1 MSHGIALYPGT
12 FDPLT
17 RGHEDLVRR
26 AGKLFDK
33 VILAIAASERKKPLS
48 SLEERIDMATEA
60 LAPYPFVEVEIHGR
74 VGNRVAEG

>member
-33 VILAIAASERKKPLS
+33 VILAIAASERKKPLFD
-48 SLEERIDMATEA
+48 LGERIEMAKRSR
-60 LAPYPFVEVEIHGR
+60 LPPYPNVEVSGIR
-74 VGNRVAEG
+74 PPC